1 MSIWNLL
8 RDFRIMKVHM
18 AVVCNEYGGMVGIV
32 TLEDI
37 FEEIVGEIFDEKDS
51 KIVAGNAKKVTAARF
66 RRKSDNHEEV
76 IKVTR
81 KAPKLIKRK
90 QSSDYSLDG
99 AKC

>member
-1 MSIWNLL
+1 MSKYPRFVIFQISVFFSDLSNLT
-8 RDFRIMKVHM
+8 
-18 AVVCNEYGGMVGIV
+18 AE
-32 TLEDI
+32 
-37 FEEIVGEIFDEKDS
+37 S
-51 KIVAGNAKKVTAARF
+51 KALTSFFLVQIVAGNAKKVTAARF